1 MIACVIRIGW
11 SCLFLGVLFGV
22 ASCAFLARRGVAAG
36 VPITGGIA
44 PDARRVVTAQ
54 VAPVYVQPDAEARL
68 VGSFSNGVQVRA
80 MGPDTD
86 EWVRV
91 WSIDR
96 MLSGCVRRA
105 DIAERR
111 RR

>member
-80 MGPDTD
+80 MGLDTD

-91 WSIDR
+91 WSIDPA
-96 MLSGCVRRA
+96 LSGWARRT
-105 DIAERR
+105 DSAELRR
-111 RR
+111 